1 MGLIVFAGKP
11 VVKAPLTNDQGF
23 FRAVLD
29 EVDVN
34 SAPRGGTLIGDAIR
48 KALETMPRSRDRD
61 QVLVLITDGED
72 QDSYAEDA
80 AKEAAERGVKI
91 FTVGLGDAGEGARIP
106 IRDDSG
112 RLSYMQ
118 YQGQEGWS
126 KRNDDL
132 LRQIALSTGGAYVPA
147 GTQAYDL
154 GQVYAD
160 HLAGL
165 TRSEYQAEKRK
176 RYREQFQW
184 FVGFGLLLLLLDMA
198 IPTSAVGNTLRG
210 VTDDAAETG
219 PAAGS
224 GTPPKSFP
232 PAPDYPGRLVLIL
245 AWASAASD
253 AGASKILAGNRL
265 LSRRQLQAS
274 GRGIQRCRF
283 GSARRSPRGLRSR
296 HGPGVQG
303 DDKAVELLEKAALS
317 PDLSLAVQAR
327 YNLGCL
333 AAAKARKRFGPHPEK
348 ASSEDRKQG
357 VAEVA
362 TAIGHFRD
370 CLRMDK
376 DHADARHN
384 LELLRLWI
392 KYMQSLWSRPTA
404 RSSATKWTCPPTCKC
419 WKNSSGHC
427 GWRAGPWPSED
438 DSPLHREAQRAAEK
452 AQRKLGEEI
461 DPLKEK
467 IAATLDKAAQG
478 AGPAARAAPPP
489 PQRSRPTS

>member
-1 MGLIVFAGKP
+1 MTRASSC
-11 VVKAPLTNDQGF
+11 
-23 FRAVLD
+23 AVLD

-118 YQGQEGWS
+118 YEGQERWS

-210 VTDDAAETG
+210 VTDDAAETA

-232 PAPDYPGRLVLIL
+232 PAPDYPGRLVLSLPGIRRL
-245 AWASAASD
+245 GCRGKQD
-253 AGASKILAGNRL
+253 PRGNRL

-296 HGPGVQG
+296 HGPG
-303 DDKAVELLEKAALS
+303 
-317 PDLSLAVQAR
+317 
-327 YNLGCL
+327 
-333 AAAKARKRFGPHPEK
+333 
-348 ASSEDRKQG
+348 
-357 VAEVA
+357 
-362 TAIGHFRD
+362 
-370 CLRMDK
+370 
-376 DHADARHN
+376 
-384 LELLRLWI
+384 
-392 KYMQSLWSRPTA
+392 
-404 RSSATKWTCPPTCKC
+404 
-419 WKNSSGHC
+419 
-427 GWRAGPWPSED
+427 
-438 DSPLHREAQRAAEK
+438 
-452 AQRKLGEEI
+452 
-461 DPLKEK
+461 
-467 IAATLDKAAQG
+467 G
-478 AGPAARAAPPP
+478 AGR
-489 PQRSRPTS
+489 